1 MTILAREES
10 QTSFSSSVTSHI
22 SSTPPPHHHHPEA
35 KLSQVGN
42 LKGGQE
48 LCSQESQEAN
58 DGEHSSKEELHFMV
72 PGPVTPALGCCEIL
86 GQQEHTG
93 LGLMGAQSQEQVC

>member
-22 SSTPPPHHHHPEA
+22 SSTPPHHHHPEA

-58 DGEHSSKEELHFMV
+58 DGEHSSREKLHFMV

-93 LGLMGAQSQEQVC
+93 LGLMGAQSQEQVY